1 MNDELI
7 IDPAV
12 DDFVKELHK
21 KYPESQLVLDKRRD
35 PHGIMYLYLIGLSIR
50 KEYRGEGVA
59 TKVIQEVFKYADEQ
73 YMEVHAWA
81 CNIFG
86 TDLNTWIPFL
96 EEMGFVKIDN
106 DNNLIYFP
114 KK

>member
-1 MNDELI
+1 MNDQLI
-7 IDPAV
+7 IDPEI
-12 DDFVKELHK
+12 DNFVKDLHK

-35 PHGIMYLYLIGLSIR
+35 SHGIMYLYLIGLSIR
-50 KEYRGEGVA
+50 KQSRGEGVA

-73 YMEVHAWA
+73 HMEVHAWA

-96 EEMGFVKIDN
+96 EEMGFVKIDK

-114 KK
+114 K

>member
-1 MNDELI
+1 MNDQLI
-7 IDPAV
+7 IDPEI
-12 DDFVKELHK
+12 DNFVKELHK

-35 PHGIMYLYLIGLSIR
+35 SHGIMYLYLIGLSIR
-50 KEYRGEGVA
+50 KQSRGEGVA

-73 YMEVHAWA
+73 HMEVHAWA

-96 EEMGFVKIDN
+96 EEMGFVKIDK

-114 KK
+114 K

>member
-7 IDPAV
+7 LDPGIDN
-12 DDFVKELHK
+12 FIKELHK
-21 KYPESQLVLDKRRD
+21 KYPEAQVVMDKRMD
-35 PHGIMYLYLIGLSIR
+35 TNGIVYLYLIGLSVR
-50 KEYRGEGVA
+50 KDFRGGGVA
-59 TKVIQEVFKYADEQ
+59 TKVLQEIFKYADEQ

-86 TDLNTWIPFL
+86 TDLNTWVPFL

>member
-7 IDPAV
+7 LDPEIDN
-12 DDFVKELHK
+12 FVNELHK
-21 KYPESQLVLDKRRD
+21 KYPEAQIVMDKRRD
-35 PHGIMYLYLIGLSIR
+35 PNGIMYLYLIGLSVR
-50 KEYRGEGVA
+50 KEFRGEGIA
-59 TKVIQEVFKYADEQ
+59 TKVIQEVFRYADEQ

-86 TDLNTWIPFL
+86 TDLNTWVPFL
-96 EEMGFVKIDN
+96 EEMGFIKIDN